1 MKMKPSKT
9 VLLMI
14 LAACL
19 SAGVSFSSLAAQQT
33 LSEPSA
39 KPVPIIFDTDLDT
52 DCDDAGALAMLHT
65 FADQGEIRI
74 LATIVSSRFAWSA
87 PCLEVINRY
96 RARPDLPIGAPKGEG
111 ADVNRGSRYARQMA
125 EEFSP
130 LLKTNDDAQDAVDV
144 YRSVL
149 AAAPDSSVTIVTVS
163 RTERTNGV
171 PLRTKTMC
179 SSK

>member
-87 PCLEVINRY
+87 PCLEVM
-96 RARPDLPIGAPKGEG
+96 
-111 ADVNRGSRYARQMA
+111 NRGSRYARQMA